1 MDKQL
6 STGSMESFVLYTL
19 SFSLIPLR
27 FCLQGAIDSIYNKT
41 TNGGWQAV
49 RIVGFCLH
57 TRLCRVNIF
66 VEPRVRLQTM
76 IFNTAVPLTGAHFMK
91 MVTKKAFNTC
101 LTLFGVSTCTKYSHC
116 EDRYFYH
123 KPHSID

>member
-1 MDKQL
+1 M
-6 STGSMESFVLYTL
+6 
-19 SFSLIPLR
+19 PLR
-27 FCLQGAIDSIYNKT
+27 LCLQAGINSIYNKT

-49 RIVGFCLH
+49 RVVGFCLH

-66 VEPRVRLQTM
+66 VELRVLLQTM

-101 LTLFGVSTCTKYSHC
+101 LTCFGSST
-116 EDRYFYH
+116 
-123 KPHSID
+123 